1 MVHKLISFIELLTF
15 WFAASSKGQIK
26 PSADF
31 HAVDSP
37 KKQTNEFG
45 FFAVKSIK
53 AKKLNSFVHF
63 LGKSTARQSDYGF
76 IWPLHVLG

>member
-31 HAVDSP
+31 RALDSP
-37 KKQTNEFG
+37 KKQTNGFV
-45 FFAVKSIK
+45 FFAVKSKK
-53 AKKLNSFVHF
+53 AKNNNKVVCSV
-63 LGKSTARQSDYGF
+63 LGESTEHQSAFGF
-76 IWPLHVLG
+76 I